1 MGRSW
6 RFRVRLNCT
15 ARPVALVWI
24 ALGLSTN
31 VSLAYTVHTT
41 TTPAEHTPIT
51 TVEHTLQ
58 SVQSDTTSPFDALK
72 AEPTELTPKQ
82 VMRRSMILP
91 GWGQVTNGQTWK
103 VPLFAG
109 LFTGTALLTS
119 QLTKDY
125 HDYRAAAYN
134 IAYGAESDFKF
145 GPTPSSIPA
154 SANLSQVQQLRDQT
168 RNRRDLAILSIV
180 LVWGLNVV
188 DSYVYAH
195 MATFD
200 VSDNLQA
207 SIVPTFTPNAPSNVH
222 DRATQMT
229 LSKHSTA
236 TQYPLTS
243 QPITQPTPSLT
254 FTLHFK

>member
-1 MGRSW
+1 MAQ
-6 RFRVRLNCT
+6 RFVSKIHPKRWFISFCFGCAAWLISSSG
-15 ARPVALVWI
+15 PVFAQAGIESQPL
-24 ALGLSTN
+24 
-31 VSLAYTVHTT
+31 
-41 TTPAEHTPIT
+41 
-51 TVEHTLQ
+51 
-58 SVQSDTTSPFDALK
+58 DTTRLFQAFE
-72 AEPTELTPKQ
+72 AEPSGLTPKQ

-91 GWGQVTNGQTWK
+91 GWGQITNSQTWK

-109 LFTGTALLTS
+109 LFTGSALLTS

-134 IAYGAESDFKF
+134 IAYGADSDFKF
-145 GPTPSSIPA
+145 GPTPSSIPE
-154 SANLSQVQQLRDQT
+154 SANLGQVQQLRDQT

-207 SIVPTFTPNAPSNVH
+207 SIHPTFQSMSPIQTITLYDAPMTYGATPHQIPSI
-222 DRATQMT
+222 TIT
-229 LSKHSTA
+229 LQRK
-236 TQYPLTS
+236 
-243 QPITQPTPSLT
+243 
-254 FTLHFK
+254 

>member
-1 MGRSW
+1 MGTDR
-6 RFRVRLNCT
+6 RIT
-15 ARPVALVWI
+15 ALHHNSLGRI
-24 ALGLSTN
+24 AICFLAIYFISTC
-31 VSLAYTVHTT
+31 SAFAHQST
-41 TTPAEHTPIT
+41 TTPTAPST
-51 TVEHTLQ
+51 
-58 SVQSDTTSPFDALK
+58 DTTRFFQAFE
-72 AEPTELTPKQ
+72 AEPSGLTPKQ

-91 GWGQVTNGQTWK
+91 GWGQVTNAQGWK

-134 IAYGAESDFKF
+134 IAYGADSDFKF
-145 GPTPSSIPA
+145 GPTPSSIPE
-154 SANLSQVQQLRDQT
+154 SANLGQVQQLRDQT

-207 SIVPTFTPNAPSNVH
+207 SITPSLTPSTYT
-222 DRATQMT
+222 RAI
-229 LSKHSTA
+229 
-236 TQYPLTS
+236 PS
-243 QPITQPTPSLT
+243 QPMPAEASSFSQYTPSLT

>member
-1 MGRSW
+1 MGMAR
-6 RFRVRLNCT
+6 RFVSKIH
-15 ARPVALVWI
+15 PSKIHPKVWFI
-24 ALGLSTN
+24 SFGLGSAVMLMSIFGTVNAQSTN
-31 VSLAYTVHTT
+31 A
-41 TTPAEHTPIT
+41 
-51 TVEHTLQ
+51 Q
-58 SVQSDTTSPFDALK
+58 SVSAQSTTDSQPLDTTRLFQAFE
-72 AEPTELTPKQ
+72 AEPSGLTPKQ

-91 GWGQVTNGQTWK
+91 GWGQVTNSQAWK

-109 LFTGTALLTS
+109 LFTGSALLTS

-145 GPTPSSIPA
+145 GPTPSSIPE
-154 SANLSQVQQLRDQT
+154 SANLGQVQQLRDQT

-207 SIVPTFTPNAPSNVH
+207 SITPTFQSMNPAHAMSPYDSPTTFSSIPQQIPSI
-222 DRATQMT
+222 T
-229 LSKHSTA
+229 L
-236 TQYPLTS
+236 
-243 QPITQPTPSLT
+243 
-254 FTLHFK
+254 TLQRK

>member
-1 MGRSW
+1 
-6 RFRVRLNCT
+6 
-15 ARPVALVWI
+15 
-24 ALGLSTN
+24 
-31 VSLAYTVHTT
+31 
-41 TTPAEHTPIT
+41 
-51 TVEHTLQ
+51 
-58 SVQSDTTSPFDALK
+58 
-72 AEPTELTPKQ
+72 
-82 VMRRSMILP
+82 MRRSMILP
-91 GWGQVTNGQTWK
+91 GWGQVTNAQAWK

-134 IAYGAESDFKF
+134 IAYGADSDFKF
-145 GPTPSSIPA
+145 GPTPSSIPE
-154 SANLSQVQQLRDQT
+154 SANLGQVQQLRDQT

-207 SIVPTFTPNAPSNVH
+207 SI
-222 DRATQMT
+222 
-229 LSKHSTA
+229 
-236 TQYPLTS
+236 
-243 QPITQPTPSLT
+243 TPSLTPNTHTRAIPSQPMPAEASSFSQHTPSIT

>member
-1 MGRSW
+1 MDGNHRC
-6 RFRVRLNCT
+6 FAFVMFAMIC
-15 ARPVALVWI
+15 
-24 ALGLSTN
+24 LST
-31 VSLAYTVHTT
+31 SWAHAYTPNFSISPNSIHS
-41 TTPAEHTPIT
+41 TPYNPIT
-51 TVEHTLQ
+51 A
-58 SVQSDTTSPFDALK
+58 DTTELFQAFE
-72 AEPTELTPKQ
+72 AEPSEFTPKQ

-91 GWGQVTNGQTWK
+91 GWGQVTNGQVWK

-134 IAYGAESDFKF
+134 IAYGKDSDYKF
-145 GPTPSSIPA
+145 GPTPSSIPE
-154 SANLSQVQQLRDQT
+154 SANLGQVQQLRDQT
-168 RNRRDLAILSIV
+168 RNRRDLAIMSIV

-207 SIVPTFTPNAPSNVH
+207 SIYPTFSSPTLTNPTLPSS
-222 DRATQMT
+222 TQSIPT
-229 LSKHSTA
+229 QSLNLS
-236 TQYPLTS
+236 QYS
-243 QPITQPTPSLT
+243 PSLT
-254 FTLHFK
+254 FTLHIK

>member
-1 MGRSW
+1 MDMVR
-6 RFRVRLNCT
+6 RFT
-15 ARPVALVWI
+15 ALHHDGLLRFALGCFALCCILPTTSLQAHITEPSGLIQAHITEPQTTALVQ
-24 ALGLSTN
+24 T
-31 VSLAYTVHTT
+31 
-41 TTPAEHTPIT
+41 
-51 TVEHTLQ
+51 Q
-58 SVQSDTTSPFDALK
+58 DTTDLFQVFEAKPSDLS
-72 AEPTELTPKQ
+72 PKQ
-82 VMRRSMILP
+82 VMRRSMLVP

-134 IAYGAESDFKF
+134 IAYGADSDFKF
-145 GPTPSSIPA
+145 GPTPSSIPE
-154 SANLSQVQQLRDQT
+154 SANLGQVQQLRDQT

-207 SIVPTFTPNAPSNVH
+207 SIYPSLTPSAHPHTMTPQTLPIGESTFTQH
-222 DRATQMT
+222 
-229 LSKHSTA
+229 
-236 TQYPLTS
+236 
-243 QPITQPTPSLT
+243 TPSLT
-254 FTLHFK
+254 FTLHIK